1 MQHRWATAMSGL
13 TPVIAYQMV
22 VVMFGGFLVFALLAG
37 VLYTILVRKRENA
50 PKPVDDTAARQRP
63 LLDLLCEQHQLTA
76 DERSF
81 IEQTARAQSLA
92 SAALLFVD
100 PARLAETGSTGAAL
114 QSRLFPS
121 EV

>member
-1 MQHRWATAMSGL
+1 MQHGWATAMSGL
-13 TPVIAYQMV
+13 TPVIASQMV
-22 VVMFGGFLVFALLAG
+22 VVMFGGFLVFAVLAG
-37 VLYTILVRKRENA
+37 VLYTVLVRRRENA
-50 PKPVDDTAARQRP
+50 PKPADDASATQRP

-76 DERSF
+76 DERHF

-100 PARLAETGSTGAAL
+100 PGRLEGTGSMGAAL

-121 EV
+121 RA